1 MRVVHVPPNASSIY
15 VKLNSIQNLPHSYI
29 TLSYKGV
36 SNYVEFPAGPIDLVI
51 YQAGTTGTLKFGRMN
66 LDGLEFVLHI

>member
-36 SNYVEFPAGPIDLVI
+36 SNYVEFPAGPIDAVN
-51 YQAGTTGTLKFGRMN
+51 QAGTTGTLKYGRMN
-66 LDGLEFVLHI
+66 LDGLEFILHI